1 MIIFDYKK
9 YLKDVKRDGIS
20 ATDPYANSKIDML
33 LTDLVFNSTY
43 SKNSIIKKVRK
54 VATDYYNGL
63 PDDLVIQEL
72 TDSYKRIK
80 DKGAA
85 TQEQKKVLTLY
96 KSEMETIAHLP
107 DEKLQR
113 LAFASL
119 VAFKYHSHHLI
130 YGEVAYYKMIAEC
143 MPDIYQLAHF
153 ENVSGSTRMK
163 LQHKLSEL
171 GLVLYRM
178 KTNTAYRYQPIE
190 DVNRKRWIAFT
201 QFSVPFCVEVKGT
214 QENEEVFMEMRNY
227 DDVLL
232 YWRLFCNDPKVTTCA
247 ICGSPIE
254 ITTNSKLYCSTC
266 AESMKKQQDSE
277 RYKSKKAI

>member
-1 MIIFDYKK
+1 MIIFDYQK
-9 YLKDVKRDGIS
+9 YLKDVKKNGIT
-20 ATDPYANSKIDML
+20 ATDPFANSKIDML

-63 PDDLVIQEL
+63 PDDLVVQEL
-72 TDSYKRIK
+72 TESYKRIK

-85 TQEQKKVLTLY
+85 TQEEKKVLTLY
-96 KSEMETIAHLP
+96 KSEMETIAQLK

-119 VAFKYHSHHLI
+119 VAFKYHSYHYI
-130 YGEVAYYKMIAEC
+130 YDEVAYYKMVAEC
-143 MPDIYQLAHF
+143 MSDIYQLAHF
-153 ENVSGSTRMK
+153 ESVSGSVRMK

-171 GLVLYRM
+171 GLVQYRM

-190 DVNRKRWIAFT
+190 DGNRKRWIAFT

-214 QENEEVFMEMRNY
+214 QEDEEVFMEMRNY

-232 YWRLFCNDPKVTTCA
+232 YWRLFCNDPKVTKCTC
-247 ICGSPIE
+247 CGSPIE

-266 AESMKKQQDSE
+266 AEEMKKQQDNQ
-277 RYKSKKAI
+277 RYKAKKAM

>member
-9 YLKDVKRDGIS
+9 YLKDVKKDGIK
-20 ATDPYANSKIDML
+20 ATDPFANSKIDML

-43 SKNSIIKKVRK
+43 SKNSIITKVRK

-63 PDDLVIQEL
+63 PDDLVVQEL
-72 TDSYKRIK
+72 TESYKRIK
-80 DKGAA
+80 DKGETA
-85 TQEQKKVLTLY
+85 QEEKKVLRLY
-96 KSEMETIAHLP
+96 KSEMETIAQLP

-119 VAFKYHSHHLI
+119 VAFKWHAKHEV
-130 YGEVAYYKMIAEC
+130 YGETAYYKMIAEC
-143 MPDIYQLAHF
+143 MSDIYQLAHF
-153 ENVSGSTRMK
+153 EHVSGTVRMK

-171 GLVLYRM
+171 GLVQYRM
-178 KTNTAYRYQPIE
+178 KTNSAYRYQPIE
-190 DVNRKRWIAFT
+190 DGNRKRWIAFT

-214 QENEEVFMEMRNY
+214 QEDEEVFMEMRNY

-232 YWRLFCNDPKVTTCA
+232 YWRLYNNDPKVAKCA
-247 ICGSPIE
+247 CCGSPIE

-266 AESMKKQQDSE
+266 ADEMKKQQDNA
-277 RYKSKKAI
+277 RYKAKKAI

>member
-9 YLKDVKRDGIS
+9 YLKDVKKDGIK

-43 SKNSIIKKVRK
+43 SKTSIIKKVRK
-54 VATDYYNGL
+54 VADDYYNGL

-80 DKGAA
+80 DKGETA
-85 TQEQKKVLTLY
+85 QEEKKVLTLY
-96 KSEMETIAHLP
+96 KSEMETIAQLQ

-171 GLVLYRM
+171 GLVQYRM

-190 DVNRKRWIAFT
+190 DGNRKRWIAFT

-232 YWRLFCNDPKVTTCA
+232 YWRLYNHDAKVTTCA

-266 AESMKKQQDSE
+266 AEEIKKQQDNA
-277 RYKSKKAI
+277 RYKAKKAM

>member
-54 VATDYYNGL
+54 VADDYYNGL
-63 PDDLVIQEL
+63 PDELVIQEL

-80 DKGAA
+80 DKGETA
-85 TQEQKKVLTLY
+85 QEEKKVLTLY
-96 KSEMETIAHLP
+96 KSEMEIIARLP

-113 LAFASL
+113 LLFASL
-119 VAFKYHSHHLI
+119 VAFKWHSQHDVF
-130 YGEVAYYKMIAEC
+130 GKTEYYKMIAEC

-163 LQHKLSEL
+163 LQHKLSDL
-171 GLVLYRM
+171 GLVQYRM

-190 DVNRKRWIAFT
+190 DGNRKRWIAFT

-214 QENEEVFMEMRNY
+214 QEDEEVFMEMRNY

-232 YWRLFCNDPKVTTCA
+232 YWRLYNNDPKVTTCA

-266 AESMKKQQDSE
+266 ADEMKKQQDNQ
-277 RYKSKKAI
+277 RYKAKKAI

>member
-9 YLKDVKRDGIS
+9 YLKDVKRDGIK
-20 ATDPYANSKIDML
+20 ATDPFANSKIDML

-43 SKNSIIKKVRK
+43 SKNSIITKVRK

-85 TQEQKKVLTLY
+85 TQEEKKVLTLY
-96 KSEMETIAHLP
+96 RSEMETIAQLK

-130 YGEVAYYKMIAEC
+130 YGEVLTIRFLRLR
-143 MPDIYQLAHF
+143 IYCQ
-153 ENVSGSTRMK
+153 
-163 LQHKLSEL
+163 
-171 GLVLYRM
+171 
-178 KTNTAYRYQPIE
+178 TN
-190 DVNRKRWIAFT
+190 N
-201 QFSVPFCVEVKGT
+201 
-214 QENEEVFMEMRNY
+214 
-227 DDVLL
+227 
-232 YWRLFCNDPKVTTCA
+232 
-247 ICGSPIE
+247 
-254 ITTNSKLYCSTC
+254 
-266 AESMKKQQDSE
+266 
-277 RYKSKKAI
+277 

>member
-9 YLKDVKRDGIS
+9 YLKDVKKDGIK

-43 SKNSIIKKVRK
+43 SKTSIIKKVRK
-54 VATDYYNGL
+54 VADDYYNGL

-80 DKGAA
+80 DKGES
-85 TQEQKKVLTLY
+85 THEENKVLTLY
-96 KSEMETIAHLP
+96 KSEMETIAQLK

-113 LAFASL
+113 LLFASL
-119 VAFKYHSHHLI
+119 VAFKWHSQH
-130 YGEVAYYKMIAEC
+130 GVFGKTGYYKMIAEC
-143 MPDIYQLAHF
+143 MSDIYQLAHF
-153 ENVSGSTRMK
+153 ESVSGTTKNK

-171 GLVLYRM
+171 GLVQYRM
-178 KTNTAYRYQPIE
+178 KTNSAYRYQPIE
-190 DVNRKRWIAFT
+190 DGNRKRWIAFT

-214 QENEEVFMEMRNY
+214 QDEEEIFMQMRNY

-232 YWRLFCNDPKVTTCA
+232 YWRLYNNDPKVTTCA

-254 ITTNSKLYCSTC
+254 TTTNSKLYCSTC
-266 AESMKKQQDSE
+266 ADEMKKQQDNA
-277 RYKSKKAI
+277 RYKAKKAI

>member
-9 YLKDVKRDGIS
+9 YLKDVKRDGIK
-20 ATDPYANSKIDML
+20 ATDPFANSKIDML

-43 SKNSIIKKVRK
+43 SKNSIITKVRK

-85 TQEQKKVLTLY
+85 TQEEKKVLTLY
-96 KSEMETIAHLP
+96 RSEMETIAQLK

-119 VAFKYHSHHLI
+119 VAFKWHAQHDVF
-130 YGEVAYYKMIAEC
+130 GETEYYKMIAEC
-143 MPDIYQLAHF
+143 MSDIYQLAHF
-153 ENVSGSTRMK
+153 ESVSGTTKNK

-171 GLVLYRM
+171 GLVQYRM
-178 KTNTAYRYQPIE
+178 KTNSAYRYQPI
-190 DVNRKRWIAFT
+190 DDGSRKRWIAFT
-201 QFSVPFCVEVKGT
+201 QFTVPFCVEVKGT
-214 QENEEVFMEMRNY
+214 QDDEEVFMQMKNY

-232 YWRLFCNDPKVTTCA
+232 YWRLFQGDPKVTTCA
-247 ICGSPIE
+247 CCGSPIE

-266 AESMKKQQDSE
+266 AEEMKKQQDNA
-277 RYKSKKAI
+277 RYKAKKAI

>member
-1 MIIFDYKK
+1 MIIFDYQK
-9 YLKDVKRDGIS
+9 YLKDVKKNGIT
-20 ATDPYANSKIDML
+20 ATDPFANSKIDML

-43 SKNSIIKKVRK
+43 SKTSIIKKVRK
-54 VATDYYNGL
+54 VADDYYNGL
-63 PDDLVIQEL
+63 PDELVIQEL

-80 DKGAA
+80 DKGETA
-85 TQEQKKVLTLY
+85 QEEKKVLTLY
-96 KSEMETIAHLP
+96 KSEMETIAQLQ

-163 LQHKLSEL
+163 LQHKLSEF
-171 GLVLYRM
+171 GLVQYRM

-190 DVNRKRWIAFT
+190 DGNRKRWIAFT

-214 QENEEVFMEMRNY
+214 QDEEEIFMQMRNY

-232 YWRLFCNDPKVTTCA
+232 YWRLYNNEPKVTKCA
-247 ICGSPIE
+247 CCGSPIE

-266 AESMKKQQDSE
+266 AEEMKKQQDNQ
-277 RYKSKKAI
+277 RYKAKKAM